1 MVDIKGLL
9 DRIGNLERDLNN
21 AMNTIRNIPSFLEDA
36 AKDTGNKFVEL
47 IKPPIDEIDKCFGDL
62 DDIIMDTVRELEK
75 WPRTIGDGL
84 RKVFLSID
92 RAFKDLA
99 KFFDNLFHVCFDND
113 GDTICYGIDD
123 MIEDFKRIVCMLE
136 TIPNRVDNIIV
147 GIDNIFLG
155 VGNLFKTTKEAGREV
170 GKEIQT
176 LADYNFLYFGRWL
189 ACFVKFS
196 QNFFKC
202 FVYYLIDFVGKLL
215 YLPVSFGIWVM
226 FTFLG
231 IDLYPH
237 ESRLFEGL
245 NALDAF
251 LYGIIGFSILN
262 YPKHIRQDCY
272 SCIRLRPQVIR
283 YQAKEVGKA
292 FRKQSSKFTDEGAE
306 KRKNPNGEE
315 NIITDNNNEWATA
328 YNNFKEVTAFP
339 EARPAK
345 KVDSE
350 WRSW

>member
-1 MVDIKGLL
+1 MADIAGLF

-21 AMNTIRNIPSFLEDA
+21 ALNTVRNIPSFLEDA
-36 AKDTGNKFVEL
+36 ANDAGNEL
-47 IKPPIDEIDKCFGDL
+47 LKLVKPPIDEIENCFGEVDK
-62 DDIIMDTVRELEK
+62 IIMETVNILK
-75 WPRTIGDGL
+75 SWPEIIGNGL

-92 RAFKDLA
+92 RAFKDLGD
-99 KFFDNLFHVCFDND
+99 FFDNLFHACFDND

-136 TIPNRVDNIIV
+136 TVPNRVDNILV
-147 GIDNIFLG
+147 GISNIFLG
-155 VGNLFKTTKEAGREV
+155 IGNWFKITKEAGGEV

-189 ACFVKFS
+189 ACFVKFA

-215 YLPVSFGIWVM
+215 YLPISLGIWIM

-231 IDLYPH
+231 INLYPH
-237 ESRLFEGL
+237 EARLFEGVKT
-245 NALDAF
+245 LDMF
-251 LYGIIGFSILN
+251 LYGIIGFSILR

-272 SCIRLRPQVIR
+272 SCIRLRSQVIR
-283 YQAKEVGKA
+283 YQTKEVGKA

-306 KRKNPNGEE
+306 KRKNPNGEK
-315 NIITDNNNEWATA
+315 NVITDNNNELAKG

-339 EARPAK
+339 QARPAK
-345 KVDSE
+345 DVDST